1 MKLIE
6 GFRLRPLGKEF
17 IVTPESVAQ
26 INFNKMISLNSS
38 AAYLWQSVEGKEFTP
53 ADLAKLLL
61 DRYEVEEEVAA
72 RDAENIARTWI
83 EAGIATE

>member
-6 GFRLRPLGKEF
+6 GFRLRPLGKEY

-38 AAYLWQSVEGKEFTP
+38 AAYLWKSVEGREFTP
-53 ADLAKLLL
+53 EDLKRLLL
-61 DRYEVEEEVAA
+61 DRYDVEEEIAG
-72 RDAENIARTWI
+72 RDAEEIARTWI
-83 EAGIATE
+83 EAGIAEA

>member
-1 MKLIE
+1 MKIVE

-38 AAYLWQSVEGKEFTP
+38 AAYLWKSVEGKEFSP
-53 ADLAKLLL
+53 EDLKRLLL
-61 DRYEVEEEVAA
+61 DRYDVDEEIAA
-72 RDAENIARTWI
+72 RDAENIARTWV
-83 EAGIATE
+83 EAGIAEE

>member
-38 AAYLWQSVEGKEFTP
+38 AAYLWKSVEGKEFSP
-53 ADLAKLLL
+53 EDLKRLLL
-61 DRYEVEEEVAA
+61 DRYDVDEAIA
-72 RDAENIARTWI
+72 GSDAEAIARTWI
-83 EAGIATE
+83 EAGIAEA

>member
-6 GFRLRPLGKEF
+6 GFRLRPLGKEY

-38 AAYLWQSVEGKEFTP
+38 AAYLWKSVEGREFTP
-53 ADLAKLLL
+53 EDLKRLLL
-61 DRYEVEEEVAA
+61 DRYDVAEEIAG
-72 RDAENIARTWI
+72 RDAEAIARTWI
-83 EAGIATE
+83 EAGIAEA